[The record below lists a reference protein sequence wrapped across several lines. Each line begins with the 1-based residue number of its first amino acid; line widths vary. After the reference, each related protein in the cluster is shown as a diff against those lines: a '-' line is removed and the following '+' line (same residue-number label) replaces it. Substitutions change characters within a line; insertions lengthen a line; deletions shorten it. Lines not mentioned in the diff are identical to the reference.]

1 MKLRPRPRQAR
12 NFGGLDAFELY
23 PAMGFK
29 TFREKCQNTLDVFL
43 SPPECAG
50 VVAAFDADGDG
61 EVSTVEFKRAFFAFQ
76 REAALERMLRQ
87 RQMNADKQAAAEAA
101 ARAHERRMLANQV
114 GTFVPWQPQLD

>member
-1 MKLRPRPRQAR
+1 
-12 NFGGLDAFELY
+12 
-23 PAMGFK
+23 MGFK

-101 ARAHERRMLANQV
+101 ARAHERRMLANQI